1 MSETLIQIGG
11 SAHGAAS
18 KIPRREPRPEWLRI
32 RLATPASY
40 HKVRTLV
47 DSLGLHTV
55 CQEARCPNIYE
66 CWGEHGTATFMI
78 LGDVCTRRC
87 GFCAVTSGR
96 PQVGVDPAE
105 PEHVAEAVEVMGLR
119 HAVITSVDR
128 DDLRDGGAGH
138 FAQVIRAVHRRNPSA
153 AVEVLTPD
161 FRGVP
166 DALDVVLGAAPEVFS
181 HNMETV
187 PRMYRQARPG
197 SRYDRSLALLAE
209 AARRRD
215 AGGAGSAGS
224 ASRYS
229 GRVKTGIM
237 VGLGETPEEVRS
249 TIRDI
254 HGAGVEILTIGQYL
268 QPTPKHLPVD
278 RWVHPDEFAGYKEH
292 ALSLGFAHCEAG
304 PLVRSSYH
312 AHEHVAAVSSGAGSA
327 TGMPQGMSPGMP
339 PGIMATR

>member
-1 MSETLIQIGG
+1 MSETLVQLGRS
-11 SAHGAAS
+11 SAVSTG
-18 KIPRREPRPEWLRI
+18 RREGRPEWLRV

-40 HKVRTLV
+40 HHVRQLV
-47 DSLGLHTV
+47 DRLNLHTV

-66 CWGEHGTATFMI
+66 CWGMHGTATFMI

-96 PQVGVDPAE
+96 PQAGVDPRE
-105 PEHVAEAVEVMGLR
+105 PAHVAEAVSVMGLK

-128 DDLRDGGAGH
+128 DDLPDGGARH
-138 FAQVIRAVHRRNPSA
+138 FAQVIAAIHQARPEA

-187 PRMYRQARPG
+187 PRMYRKARPG
-197 SRYDRSLALLAE
+197 SRYDRSLGLLAA

-215 AGGAGSAGS
+215 EGTYAG
-224 ASRYS
+224 RI
-229 GRVKTGIM
+229 KTGIM
-237 VGLGETPEEVRS
+237 IGIGETPDEVEA
-249 TIRDI
+249 TLRDI
-254 HGAGVEILTIGQYL
+254 RGAGVEILTIGQYL

-278 RWVHPDEFAGYKEH
+278 RWVHPDEFAAFRTY
-292 ALSLGFAHCEAG
+292 ALSLGFAHCESG

-312 AHEHVAAVSSGAGSA
+312 AHEHVQEPL
-327 TGMPQGMSPGMP
+327 TP
-339 PGIMATR
+339 